1 MSQQSPSVASIL
13 FVDDESSIL
22 SALKRLFRPEGY
34 TIFTAESG
42 ALGLEI
48 IRTNQIDVVV
58 SDMRMPEMDGAA
70 FLEKVRNEYPDT
82 VRILL
87 TGYADINSTIS
98 AINKGEIHKYISKPI
113 DDQAMLMAVREAVD
127 RARLQAEND
136 RLWTLTNQQNE
147 ELRTLNNAL
156 EARVAARTHEIE
168 QINAMLERS
177 FEQLNENYLIS
188 IQVFS
193 RLLEL
198 REGGNV
204 GHSHKVANLSRRM
217 ARQLGF
223 SAKEVED
230 IYIAGLLQSI
240 GMIGFPDSLYRKSV
254 NKMDG
259 EELRR
264 FRRHPVDAEYI
275 LLPMQQLNNIAKYIR
290 GQHERLDGHGFPD
303 GLTTKDISKQSQ
315 IIGIADDYVNLLQ
328 GKMSDLPHSPES
340 ALRVIRQGVNT
351 RYLPEIVSAFEVIAV
366 LPDEEEVKDQEVTV
380 MELQPGMVLSRDL
393 LSPKGTLLLATGF
406 VFNSRVISQ
415 LKEITDRDL
424 VKVKIF
430 VKLGR

>member
-1 MSQQSPSVASIL
+1 
-13 FVDDESSIL
+13 
-22 SALKRLFRPEGY
+22 
-34 TIFTAESG
+34 
-42 ALGLEI
+42 
-48 IRTNQIDVVV
+48 
-58 SDMRMPEMDGAA
+58 
-70 FLEKVRNEYPDT
+70 
-82 VRILL
+82 
-87 TGYADINSTIS
+87 
-98 AINKGEIHKYISKPI
+98 
-113 DDQAMLMAVREAVD
+113 MAVREAVD